1 MVVIRLARVGAK
13 KRPFYHVVAIDRR
26 HARNSGNYI
35 ERLGYF
41 NPIARGG
48 EIRLH
53 LDHDRINHWLGQGA
67 QPSDRVD
74 SLIAEAAKIAAG
86 LPTDAQKRKVKRA
99 DKKAKVAANAKAEAA
114 AAAKEQAAEKAASDV
129 EKTQDDVAEKPAAEA
144 E

>member
-41 NPIARGG
+41 NPVARGA
-48 EIRLH
+48 ELRLH

-67 QPSDRVD
+67 QPSDRVA
-74 SLIAEAAKIAAG
+74 SLVAEAGRTAAGKPTIAE
-86 LPTDAQKRKVKRA
+86 KRKVK
-99 DKKAKVAANAKAEAA
+99 KAQQAEVNAKAKQAA
-114 AAAKEQAAEKAASDV
+114 AESEKAAEGS
-129 EKTQDDVAEKPAAEA
+129 ETTSGE
-144 E
+144 